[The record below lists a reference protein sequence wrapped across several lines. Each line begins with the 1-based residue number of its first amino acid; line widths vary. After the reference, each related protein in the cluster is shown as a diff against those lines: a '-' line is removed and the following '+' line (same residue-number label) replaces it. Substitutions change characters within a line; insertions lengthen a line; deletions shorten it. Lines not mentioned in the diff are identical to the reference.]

1 MGQKMKGFIS
11 FFLCIYMLIWQG
23 ITAWAEEID
32 EGTLYAKAAVLMDAD
47 SGRVLYAK
55 NADKILPMASTTK
68 IMTCI
73 LALENTDITKPV
85 TISKRAAAMPD
96 VQLNAKEGDSFYM
109 ADLLYSLMLESHN
122 DSAVAIAEGVA
133 GSVEAFADMMNQKAG
148 ELGAKNTH
156 FVTPNGLDGKDE
168 DGIHSTTAADLA
180 KMMAYCVNESPK
192 KEAFLKI
199 TQTQTYSFHNVVKKE
214 DGKWQQ
220 GSKTYTSNNHNAF
233 LHMMEGAQSGKT
245 GFTGK
250 AGYCYVGSLLQNE
263 KHLVAVVLACGWPPH
278 KTRKWSDVR
287 KLMQYGMEDYVHQD
301 LAKVKVSESD
311 LGQVFV
317 KNGQGENWNE
327 DIALELTIEEE
338 KEENPCEGILL
349 KEGESIQVSIE
360 LPKELYAPVCA
371 NEKIGSIYYTVD
383 EKVYKTE
390 RIVAKKSIQKVD
402 FRFCLQ
408 CIQRKFFL
416 STILS

>member
-1 MGQKMKGFIS
+1 MGQKMKKFLS
-11 FFLCIYMLIWQG
+11 FLLCICVLTLQG
-23 ITAWAEEID
+23 ITVQAEEID

-55 NADKILPMASTTK
+55 NADKVLPMASTTK

-73 LALENTDITKPV
+73 LALENTDITQPV
-85 TISKRAAAMPD
+85 AISKRAAGMPD

-109 ADLLYSLMLESHN
+109 VDLLYSLMLESHN

-133 GSVEAFADMMNQKAG
+133 GSVEAFADLMNRKAG
-148 ELGAKNTH
+148 EIGADHTH

-168 DGIHSTTAADLA
+168 VGIHSTTAADLA
-180 KMMAYCVNESPK
+180 KIMAYCVNESPQ

-199 TQTQTYSFHNVVKKE
+199 TQTPNYSFHNVTKKE
-214 DGKWQQ
+214 DGSWQQ

-245 GFTGK
+245 GFTGN
-250 AGYCYVGSLLQNE
+250 AGYCYVGSLLKNE

-287 KLMQYGMEDYVHQD
+287 RLMQYGMEDYKRHD
-301 LAKVKVSESD
+301 LAEVKISESD
-311 LGQVFV
+311 LQQVFV
-317 KNGQGENWNE
+317 KNGQSEKWNE
-327 DIALELTIEEE
+327 DIALELMIEDE
-338 KEENPCEGILL
+338 KGENPCEGILL
-349 KEGESIQVSIE
+349 KEGESIKVSVE
-360 LPKELYAPVCA
+360 LPKELKAPVHA
-371 NEKIGSIYYTVD
+371 NEKIGSIYYKVD

-390 RIVAKKSIQKVD
+390 RIVAKKSIEKVD